1 MHLISVQDTAELSPG
16 PFRSPRST
24 RGLGQ
29 PVSLSEAASRPEL
42 PLSEA
47 ASRPELPRLLQ
58 VEERHPCRRMGA
70 CLNLVLFAGRWG
82 P

>member
-42 PLSEA
+42 P
-47 ASRPELPRLLQ
+47 RLLQ
-58 VEERHPCRRMGA
+58 VEEE
-70 CLNLVLFAGRWG
+70 G
-82 P
+82 PESTQS

>member
-1 MHLISVQDTAELSPG
+1 MHLVIVQDKAGLSPG
-16 PFRSPRST
+16 RFRSPRST

-29 PVSLSEAASRPEL
+29 PVS
-42 PLSEA
+42 LSEA

-70 CLNLVLFAGRWG
+70 CLNLVLSVGRWG

>member
-1 MHLISVQDTAELSPG
+1 MHLVIVQDKAGLSPG

-42 PLSEA
+42 P
-47 ASRPELPRLLQ
+47 RVLQ
-58 VEERHPCRRMGA
+58 VEGRRVAPLGST
-70 CLNLVLFAGRWG
+70 VLRR
-82 P
+82 